1 VLSELR
7 CSSGARGTS
16 IRKAEKRPMKRDDTE
31 ARESILAAA
40 KSEFAARG
48 YQGARTAAIAEK
60 AGVNKALIHYY
71 FKNKETLYLEILK
84 RGIGGVNADYDVP
97 LFIGEISLTPS
108 EKLYL
113 LTYITVVGHLRSVD
127 MENQYILLWEVA
139 EGGEYIRQVG
149 EQYIIPRQ
157 KLVMSLIQEGIESG
171 EFESR
176 HPNMV
181 LMGLTSMVMSFSID
195 LDRGFRTSLHD
206 VAGAKPTEAD
216 YLDFFVEY
224 MFKMMRPKGRELD
237 IPEISP
243 SVMEY
248 VDKLIEM
255 MTERGVSPK
264 MYETLIKLIIGEGA
278 EI

>member
-1 VLSELR
+1 
-7 CSSGARGTS
+7 
-16 IRKAEKRPMKRDDTE
+16 MKRDDVE

-48 YQGARTAAIAEK
+48 FQGARTASIAER

-71 FKNKETLYLEILK
+71 FKNKENLYLEILE
-84 RGIGGVNADYDVP
+84 RGIGKVNADYDVP
-97 LFIGEISLTPS
+97 LYIGEINLNPS

-113 LTYITVVGHLRSVD
+113 LTYIIVMGHLRSVD

-139 EGGEYIRQVG
+139 EGGDYIRQVG
-149 EQYIIPRQ
+149 EQYIMPRQ
-157 KLVMSLIQEGIESG
+157 KLVLQLIEEGLQTG

-176 HPNMV
+176 HPSMV

-195 LDRGFRTSLHD
+195 LDRGFRHTLHD
-206 VAGAKPTEAD
+206 LEGRKLTETD

-224 MFKMMRPKGRELD
+224 MFKMLRPREGALE
-237 IPEISP
+237 IPEVSP
-243 SVMEY
+243 SIMEY

>member
-1 VLSELR
+1 
-7 CSSGARGTS
+7 
-16 IRKAEKRPMKRDDTE
+16 MKREDTE

-48 YQGARTAAIAEK
+48 YQGARTAHIAEK

-84 RGIGGVNADYDVP
+84 RGIGGVNAEYDVP

-127 MENQYILLWEVA
+127 MENQYILLWEMA

-157 KLVMSLIQEGIESG
+157 KMVSVLIQEGIDLG

-176 HPNMV
+176 HPKMV
-181 LMGLTSMVMSFSID
+181 LMGLTSMAMSFSIEQ
-195 LDRGFRTSLHD
+195 DRGFKHSLHD
-206 VAGAKPTEAD
+206 MEGRKLTESD
-216 YLDFFVEY
+216 YLEFFIEY
-224 MFKMMRPKGRELD
+224 MFKMMRPKGRALD

-243 SVMEY
+243 SIMEY
-248 VDKLIEM
+248 VNKLIEM

-264 MYETLIKLIIGEGA
+264 MYEALIKLIIGEGV